1 MRQRLIVSSLGPMQ
15 LNGRCLLLFLVR
27 ASNLPAL
34 VLALAILVSLQ
45 ASAEPAAPP
54 LTVCLD
60 CRSDASF
67 AYYAEQSAP
76 YWAPHDQ
83 SVVVYPMYVIESWRG
98 ETRFFDVQTWYDL
111 GGVSFDD
118 LPDLSEPAGFFTPMI
133 LLGSLRRHAEPAGGD
148 AEVMR
153 DIEAAHEAAR
163 GFLGEIFHIDFSGQS
178 WRYQSVMDLI
188 GSEGYSSLQQRSFEN
203 ILGEHYQTIWEEQS
217 AGLSDRVET
226 IARYLISQSNY
237 IARQSMFRFTFPD
250 GTQVRGDLNDLNATS
265 GSIYAD
271 LELSM
276 GSAIFPEGVTSRRV
290 IPKYLTELPAI
301 ELSPPPLLGSLIPML
316 ERLGADMRGY
326 FRATSCDPMR
336 FEERAD
342 GTVA

>member
-1 MRQRLIVSSLGPMQ
+1 MVHSLVRCVSVV
-15 LNGRCLLLFLVR
+15 CLLV
-27 ASNLPAL
+27 PAL
-34 VLALAILVSLQ
+34 
-45 ASAEPAAPP
+45 ASALEGPALPP
-54 LTVCLD
+54 LSVCVD

-67 AYYAEQSAP
+67 AYHAEQSAP

-83 SVVVYPMYVIESWRG
+83 SVVAHPMYVIESWRG
-98 ETRFFDVQTWYDL
+98 EARFFDVQTWYDL

-148 AEVMR
+148 AEVMK

-163 GFLGEIFHIDFSGQS
+163 RFLGEIFHIDFSGQS

-203 ILGEHYQTIWEEQS
+203 ILSEHYKTIWEEQS

-237 IARQSMFRFTFPD
+237 IARQSMFRLTFPD

-265 GSIYAD
+265 GSLYAD

-276 GSAIFPEGVTSRRV
+276 DTAVFPDAPTPLMVVPTHPGHFPGLEYSPV
-290 IPKYLTELPAI
+290 PLP
-301 ELSPPPLLGSLIPML
+301 ESFIPML
-316 ERLGADMRGY
+316 ERLGIDLTDYR
-326 FRATSCDPMR
+326 TSPVCDPMR
-336 FEERAD
+336 FEERPD
-342 GTVA
+342 GKVAVVCAGAEA